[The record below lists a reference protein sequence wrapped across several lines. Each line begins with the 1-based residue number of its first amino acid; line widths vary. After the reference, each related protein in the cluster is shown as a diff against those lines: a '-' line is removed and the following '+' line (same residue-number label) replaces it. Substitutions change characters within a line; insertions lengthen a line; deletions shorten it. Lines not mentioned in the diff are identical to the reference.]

1 MFWAGENK
9 VNKLLDKE
17 TTFHVPMVKDALELL
32 RELPNESIQL
42 VIADP
47 PYNID
52 IEKWDKYENYLEWAE
67 KWINEVYRIL
77 KKTGNFILFG
87 GFQFKSSERGDLLD
101 LLYYIRKNT
110 KFKLINVI
118 IWYYKNGIAA
128 RRFFSNR
135 HEEIIWFAK
144 TNKYIFNLDDVRIKY
159 DEETLELYKKDKR
172 LNIENLYKGKN
183 PTNVW
188 EIPRL
193 NSNSK
198 ERVGHPTQKP
208 EKIIERIVRAMSNK
222 SDIVLDIFAGS
233 AVTTKVCIENN
244 RNSISCDNDEKFRKY
259 LNLQLEKIN
268 LQNNYILLNDIKEYI
283 EKNKN

>member
-1 MFWAGENK
+1 M
-9 VNKLLDKE
+9 NKLLDKE